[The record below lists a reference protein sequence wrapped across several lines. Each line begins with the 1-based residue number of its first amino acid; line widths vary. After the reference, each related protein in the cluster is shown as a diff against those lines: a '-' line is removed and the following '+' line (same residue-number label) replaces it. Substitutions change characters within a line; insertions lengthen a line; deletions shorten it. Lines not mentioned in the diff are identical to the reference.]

1 MNAHIIN
8 CEEFLFHNYR
18 NNGYIGVGIV
28 IKRTTPKALSN
39 ACRTTY
45 SMYADMKTVFPGDM
59 IFIHAGEYIYGV
71 FKAMSTFKEDP
82 NVNRQFLSANIHY
95 GPRPNSPTSGWRTMM
110 NIPLQNIQ
118 IPPNDYRQLSISNYV
133 ENGKNLCFEKGFLA
147 NEVFNLKRK
156 GKIWSIPERWKYPDA
171 ARTIRPIMLTEA
183 RELIKL
189 LERENDSGNTLIIQP
204 KDLNS
209 FSDIQLILDPRV
221 VEDEKIIEAW
231 LCQNL
236 GTPQLRNIFGNF
248 TCYGNNVQ
256 IGYLKGIDIFG
267 YVEGV
272 HGIVKYKVIEIK
284 TGALTFKDN
293 TDVIKQTLGYMDWVI
308 EFLGNGDPNMVDG
321 YIVAR
326 SFDWDFQNFVQ
337 CYNRVNIGR
346 NLSLVKFNYTPP
358 QYNTLTL
365 RRII

>member
-8 CEEFLFHNYR
+8 CEESQFPNYR

-28 IKRTTPKALSN
+28 INSTSSQALSN

-45 SMYADMKTVFPGDM
+45 SMYADMKTIFPGDM
-59 IFIHAGEYIYGV
+59 IFVHAGEYIYGV
-71 FKAMSTFKEDP
+71 FKAESTFKEDP
-82 NVNRQFLSANIHY
+82 NVNPQFLSANIHY
-95 GPRPNSPTSGWRTMM
+95 RPKPNDPTSGWQTL
-110 NIPLQNIQ
+110 PLQNIQ
-118 IPPNDYRQLSISNYV
+118 IPHGDYRQLSISNYV

-156 GKIWSIPERWKYPDA
+156 GKILSIPERWRYPDS

-189 LERENDSGNTLIIQP
+189 LERENNSDNTLIIQH
-204 KDLNS
+204 KDLSS
-209 FSDIQLILDPRV
+209 FKDIQLILDPGI

-231 LCQNL
+231 LCENL
-236 GTPQLRNIFGNF
+236 GTPQLREIFGNF

-256 IGYLKGIDIFG
+256 IGYLQGVDIFG

-284 TGALTFKDN
+284 KDSLTFAN
-293 TDVIKQTLGYMDWVI
+293 NSNVIKQTLGYMDWAI
-308 EFLGNGDPNMVDG
+308 EFLGNGDPKIVEG

-326 SFDWDFQNFVQ
+326 SFDSDFQNFVQ
-337 CYNRVNIGR
+337 FYNSVNIGR
-346 NLSLVKFNYTPP
+346 HLSLIQFDYTPP

-365 RRII
+365 RRIV